1 MKKINIKNQ
10 YQSLTILT
18 VGATIHEWICFSDRQ
33 NIVISN
39 KDLNN
44 YKKTNMGYFNQTVG
58 RVANRIK
65 DGIFTLNGKTY
76 QLAKNFAG
84 NHHGHGGPTGFFMRE
99 FEIVDQTN
107 TSVKLKYV
115 SKHLEEG
122 YPGELTLYVTYI
134 LEGEKLRMLYDAK
147 TTEDTIINI
156 TNHAHFNLSSEP
168 NILNHELQGDFK
180 SVLAIDE
187 YLIPTGEY
195 IDIKNSA
202 YDVTLFTK
210 LDKVI
215 MHSDVQDITQ
225 GLDHAFLFG
234 KTNKLHLKYKN
245 KNLVMET
252 TYPGVQIY
260 SMNYPVTQELLN
272 NRVFEQ
278 YAGITFEPQYEPN
291 AINIPHFN
299 QPILKAGE
307 HYHHE
312 TVYHI
317 FEN

>member
-1 MKKINIKNQ
+1 
-10 YQSLTILT
+10 
-18 VGATIHEWICFSDRQ
+18 
-33 NIVISN
+33 
-39 KDLNN
+39 
-44 YKKTNMGYFNQTVG
+44 MGYFNQTV
-58 RVANRIK
+58 
-65 DGIFTLNGKTY
+65 
-76 QLAKNFAG
+76 
-84 NHHGHGGPTGFFMRE
+84 GFFMRE
-99 FEIVDQTN
+99 FEIVNQTN

-156 TNHAHFNLSSEP
+156 TNHAHFNLSNEP

-180 SVLAIDE
+180 CVLAIDE
-187 YLIPTGEY
+187 HLIPTGKY

-202 YDVTLFTK
+202 YDVTSFTK

-215 MHSDVQDITQ
+215 MHSDVQHITQ

-260 SMNYPVTQELLN
+260 SMNYPVTQKLLN

-299 QPILKAGE
+299 QPILRAGE
-307 HYHHE
+307 QYHHE
-312 TVYHI
+312 TVHHL